1 MKKVLSF
8 FILMLLPM
16 VAGAETVEIDGIYYN
31 LVSDTKEAEVT
42 YMPSGYYS

>member
-16 VAGAETVEIDGIYYN
+16 VAAERVEDNTSAKKII
-31 LVSDTKEAEVT
+31 
-42 YMPSGYYS
+42 